1 MKRILSII
9 LISVICLSF
18 AACSSNGNHQSIS
31 ERIEASIEQPT
42 TIQATTAEIST
53 DIESPTLIDV
63 VGMTRE
69 TATSALESRGFTV
82 KIKEEYSDS
91 VDKGYVIKQLPR
103 IENNITYNQ
112 GDSVTLTVS
121 LGKDDKKQYLC
132 QMLYSNEKTDIKRNN
147 FSIYDGEDYNQDRCR
162 NALKF
167 TFVHNQ
173 DQYPDEISRTHYA
186 TYSISYDIDSKFS
199 SFISELTHK
208 GVYDNFNIEILGDD
222 KILFKQGITEDTEKL
237 DLDLDVKNV
246 KIFTIKYEGFLNWDV
261 YSYDSEII
269 FNEAYFK

>member
-9 LISVICLSF
+9 LISIIYISF
-18 AACSSNGNHQSIS
+18 AACSNNGGHQSTNEI
-31 ERIEASIEQPT
+31 IEESTAQPT
-42 TIQATTAEIST
+42 TIQSTTKEIST
-53 DIESPTLIDV
+53 VSESPTLIDV

-91 VDKGYVIKQLPR
+91 VDKGYVIEQLPR

-112 GDSVTLTVS
+112 GDAVTLTVS

-132 QMLYSNEKTDIKRNN
+132 QMLYLDEKTDIKRNN
-147 FSIYDGEDYNQDRCR
+147 FSIYDGEDYNQDRCK

-167 TFVHNQ
+167 TFVHDE
-173 DQYPDEISRTHYA
+173 DQYPDEIKKTHYA

-222 KILFKQGITEDTEKL
+222 TTLFKQGITEDTEKL
-237 DLDLDVKNV
+237 KLNLDVKNV
-246 KIFTIKYEGFLNWDV
+246 KVFTIKYEGFLNWNV